1 MVTKITVVTDLLG
14 YPGSQAVWPSYV
26 DRVPRGFLPP
36 APSSGERESRE
47 KEGQAGVVCFGSRA
61 ALSHSGSPGLV
72 PEGNGTFLDD
82 AHNVSEWRE
91 VLTGEEI
98 PFEFE
103 ARGKLRHR

>member
-1 MVTKITVVTDLLG
+1 MGKQGPLVL
-14 YPGSQAVWPSYV
+14 SQSSCEGVLSRRERCPL
-26 DRVPRGFLPP
+26 RG
-36 APSSGERESRE
+36 
-47 KEGQAGVVCFGSRA
+47 CRA
-61 ALSHSGSPGLV
+61 ALSHSGSPGVV
-72 PEGNGTFLDD
+72 PEGNRTFLDD

>member
-1 MVTKITVVTDLLG
+1 MLIKLEQEIIR
-14 YPGSQAVWPSYV
+14 Q
-26 DRVPRGFLPP
+26 RG
-36 APSSGERESRE
+36 GE
-47 KEGQAGVVCFGSRA
+47 KEGPADTVCFGSRA

-72 PEGNGTFLDD
+72 PEGNGTLLDD

>member
-1 MVTKITVVTDLLG
+1 MRE
-14 YPGSQAVWPSYV
+14 
-26 DRVPRGFLPP
+26 RVRG
-36 APSSGERESRE
+36 
-47 KEGQAGVVCFGSRA
+47 KDGQAGIVSFGCRA
-61 ALSHSGSPGLV
+61 ALSHSGSPGGV
-72 PEGNGTFLDD
+72 PEGDGTLLDD